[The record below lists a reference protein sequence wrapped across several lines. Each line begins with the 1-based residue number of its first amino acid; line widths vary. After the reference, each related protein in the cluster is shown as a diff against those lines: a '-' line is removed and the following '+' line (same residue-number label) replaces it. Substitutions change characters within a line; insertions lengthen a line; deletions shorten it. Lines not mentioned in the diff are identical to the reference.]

1 MATFTGSDG
10 VILVG
15 TDQIAEV
22 RSYSIDET
30 MDTLEDT
37 AMGDTSRT
45 YKTSLKSFSGSADVF
60 FDDTDTAGQGAL
72 TVGSE
77 VTLNVQFEGN
87 TTGDH
92 KMSGTVLITGR
103 TISASFDGMVEASI
117 SFQGTGALTES
128 TVAA

>member
-77 VTLNVQFEGN
+77 ATLNVQFEGN
-87 TTGDH
+87 TAGDH

-128 TVAA
+128 TVS

>member
-72 TVGSE
+72 TVGSS
-77 VTLNVQFEGN
+77 VTLSVQFEGN

-92 KMSGTVLITGR
+92 LMSGTVLITGR

-128 TVAA
+128 TVA

>member
-87 TTGDH
+87 TSGDH

-128 TVAA
+128 TVA

>member
-60 FDDTDTAGQGAL
+60 FDDSDTAGQGAL

-77 VTLNVQFEGN
+77 VTLSVQFEGN

-117 SFQGTGALTES
+117 SFQGTGALTEA
-128 TVAA
+128 TVA

>member
-15 TDQIAEV
+15 TDQVAEV

-60 FDDTDTAGQGAL
+60 FDDTDTSGQGAL

-87 TTGDH
+87 TAGDH
-92 KMSGTVLITGR
+92 KLTGTVLITGR

-117 SFQGTGALTES
+117 SFQGTGALTET
-128 TVAA
+128 TVS

>member
-60 FDDTDTAGQGAL
+60 FDDTDAAGQGAL

-128 TVAA
+128 TVA

>member
-1 MATFTGSDG
+1 MATFSGSDG

-15 TDQIAEV
+15 TNQVAEV

-60 FDDTDTAGQGAL
+60 FDDTDTSGQGGL
-72 TVGSE
+72 TVGTSA
-77 VTLNVQFEGN
+77 TLNIQMEGN
-87 TTGDH
+87 TAGDH
-92 KMSGTVLITGR
+92 KLSGTVLVTGR
-103 TISASFDGMVEASI
+103 TITGSFDGLVEASI
-117 SFQGTGALTES
+117 SFQGTGALTEA
-128 TVAA
+128 TVS

>member
-60 FDDTDTAGQGAL
+60 FDDSDTAGQGAL

-77 VTLNVQFEGN
+77 VTLSVQFEGN

-128 TVAA
+128 TVA

>member
-128 TVAA
+128 TVS

>member
-15 TDQIAEV
+15 TDQVAEV

-87 TTGDH
+87 TSGDH
-92 KMSGTVLITGR
+92 KLSGTVLITGR

-128 TVAA
+128 TVA

>member
-92 KMSGTVLITGR
+92 KMSGTVIITGR

-128 TVAA
+128 TVA

>member
-15 TDQIAEV
+15 SDQIAEV

-77 VTLNVQFEGN
+77 VTLSVQFEGN

-128 TVAA
+128 TVA

>member
-87 TTGDH
+87 TSGDH
-92 KMSGTVLITGR
+92 KMS
-103 TISASFDGMVEASI
+103 
-117 SFQGTGALTES
+117 
-128 TVAA
+128 

>member
-15 TDQIAEV
+15 TDQVAEV

-60 FDDTDTAGQGAL
+60 FDDSDTAGQGAL

-87 TTGDH
+87 TSGDH

-128 TVAA
+128 TVS

>member
-15 TDQIAEV
+15 SDQVAEV

-45 YKTSLKSFSGSADVF
+45 YKTSLKTFSGSADVF
-60 FDDTDTAGQGAL
+60 FDDTDTSGQGAL

-92 KMSGTVLITGR
+92 KLSGTVLITGR

-117 SFQGTGALTES
+117 SFQGTGALTET
-128 TVAA
+128 TVS